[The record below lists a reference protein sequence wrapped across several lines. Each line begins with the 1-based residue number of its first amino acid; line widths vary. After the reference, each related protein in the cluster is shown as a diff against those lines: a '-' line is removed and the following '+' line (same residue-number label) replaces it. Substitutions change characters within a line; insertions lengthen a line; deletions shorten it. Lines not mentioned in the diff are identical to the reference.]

1 MDMREKQ
8 NSTVVYEFRNEVY
21 PFPIF
26 VGLGVSDKTIRDF
39 FTRAKPPYGFE
50 VGDNLLKGKDALTVP
65 VIMWN
70 YIGGKIVYK
79 HGIFVNINANNV
91 IDAGVITKEACR
103 VADWLCME
111 CGVRFGGKLEEG
123 EAYAYLV
130 GMAAQFISQVI
141 KHAVP
146 QTVKKWTPAKLNR
159 MYYEEFKDKI
169 RRREIKLDD
178 NGNPIYPN

>member
-1 MDMREKQ
+1 MAMREKQ
-8 NSTVVYEFRNEVY
+8 NSTVVYEFRNEIY

-50 VGDNLLKGKDALTVP
+50 VGENLLKGKDALTVP

-70 YIGGKIVYK
+70 YIAGESVYK

-103 VADWLCME
+103 VADWLCMK
-111 CGVRFGGKLEEG
+111 CGVRFGGKIEDG
-123 EAYAYLV
+123 EAHAYLV
-130 GMAAQFISQVI
+130 GMSAKFIEYVVN
-141 KHAVP
+141 HNVP
-146 QTVKKWTPAKLNR
+146 PTVEKWTPTKLNR
-159 MYYEEFKDKI
+159 MCYEEFQDKI
-169 RRREIKLDD
+169 RREEIMR
-178 NGNPIYPN
+178 